1 MRVQQLIPKDI
12 SGKEFFVQTL
22 VESVGTIAAAF
33 YPRPVKVCLSDFKSN
48 EYSSL
53 LGGKQFEPDE
63 ENPMLGFRGA
73 SRYTHPYYNEVFE
86 LECRAIQSIVYNLGL
101 TNLILLIPFC
111 RSMDE
116 AHKVKDTI
124 SIHGVIRLSVTDSSG
139 IKVYMMCGIPSITT
153 ALIDIDQFAS
163 LFDGF
168 MLGSYDHNLLLRL
181 RDDQKHCEIIL
192 PDIFDERNPIVFR
205 HIELIIESIRRNKK
219 NVSICGDELSSSC
232 PEMIDTLIRL
242 GVDSLSVGVNNFMK
256 TLLIVQRYE
265 IVTLSDLNKVG

>member
-1 MRVQQLIPKDI
+1 
-12 SGKEFFVQTL
+12 
-22 VESVGTIAAAF
+22 
-33 YPRPVKVCLSDFKSN
+33 
-48 EYSSL
+48 
-53 LGGKQFEPDE
+53 
-63 ENPMLGFRGA
+63 
-73 SRYTHPYYNEVFE
+73 
-86 LECRAIQSIVYNLGL
+86 
-101 TNLILLIPFC
+101 
-111 RSMDE
+111 
-116 AHKVKDTI
+116 
-124 SIHGVIRLSVTDSSG
+124 
-139 IKVYMMCGIPSITT
+139 MMCGIPSITT

-205 HIELIIESIRRNKK
+205 HIELIIKSIRRKKK